1 MGPWVS
7 GEFGLVSGFSRK
19 PSFVGVFSRKIFLC
33 GAKQDFQELGGGRGV
48 VAMVSSQEARSRNLR
63 NAALAAIVP
72 LPAILF
78 YLSFLHL
85 CPNGSNE
92 EENQVLDQWGFRACK
107 LGKNHPIVFLNI
119 IVFFCFSVLFWII
132 SLFQQSTWVRFLSRC
147 PEYDA

>member
-1 MGPWVS
+1 MGV
-7 GEFGLVSGFSRK
+7 
-19 PSFVGVFSRKIFLC
+19 
-33 GAKQDFQELGGGRGV
+33 GV

-92 EENQVLDQWGFRACK
+92 EENQVLDQWGLRVCK
-107 LGKNHPIVFLNI
+107 LGENHPIAFLNI
-119 IVFFCFSVLFWII
+119 IVFFCFSLLFWII
-132 SLFQQSTWVRFLSRC
+132 SLFQQSTWVRVLSLC
-147 PEYDA
+147 PVYDA